1 MSGIIE
7 KATLTSIANAIREK
21 KKVTTKY
28 KPREMADAIL
38 SIEVATPEVSEYQ
51 WKRYNVTTGWALN
64 YTDEI
69 IRHRI
74 NHSSVEYRC
83 YKTATAS
90 ESGIA
95 LSDGS
100 PLLGL
105 SDRYIYAY
113 PFYTYNDIVYKT
125 VCSTFC
131 RKVTSE
137 QGYIKGEYIDTV
149 TSSNKYAYPIDGVS
163 GSYWYEAVTER
174 SSENYILGTAAEIDV
189 INNSIKKIG
198 AYSFCD
204 DFALKSIEC
213 PYVTTVG
220 EHAFDG
226 CGNIIGIKL
235 PLVTDI
241 GNYAFANCVGNYK
254 KLDFNNLQSIGSFAF
269 LKPGSF
275 TTLILRGNS
284 VCSVQS
290 TSFYEADFTLY
301 VYVPAA
307 MLESYQADTTWA
319 GISKVTFRTIEAYP
333 DICGG

>member
-38 SIEVATPEVSEYQ
+38 GIEVATPEASEYQ
-51 WKRYNVTTGWALN
+51 WKRYNVTTGWTLN

-69 IRHRI
+69 IRNLI

-90 ESGIA
+90 ESGIT

-100 PLLGL
+100 PVMGL

-113 PFYTYNDIVYKT
+113 PFYTYNDIVYKAI
-125 VCSTFC
+125 CSTFC

-174 SSENYILGTAAEIDV
+174 SNEDYILGDTEIDV

-198 AYSFCD
+198 AYSFYE

-220 EHAFDG
+220 EYAFYE
-226 CGNIIGIKL
+226 CKNISSIKL

-241 GNYAFANCVGNYK
+241 GNYAFADCVGKYK

-269 LKPGSF
+269 YRPGNF

-290 TSFYEADFTLY
+290 TSFFNADLTLY